1 MQNANLP
8 HAAPRPFEL
17 RRFKSPLAFLRERR
31 ELRAAREAADEE
43 LLATGLPTTLTT
55 WRAAEL
61 TSAKNRVELARSVQ
75 RLVRMADARYLP
87 GATPLNRLVVREE
100 AEALRSLADRLEDP
114 DRPVTA
120 RGMLL
125 LDRLVTDGYG
135 PLYVPYRAGELH
147 WTLPRI
153 AKSLDAA
160 Y

>member
-1 MQNANLP
+1 V
-8 HAAPRPFEL
+8 RD
-17 RRFKSPLAFLRERR
+17 RR
-31 ELRAAREAADEE
+31 ELRAARDAADEE
-43 LLATGLPTTLTT
+43 LLVGGLPTTLTT
-55 WRAAEL
+55 WRADEL
-61 TSAKNRVELARSVQ
+61 TSTKNRLELAGSVR

-100 AEALRSLADRLEDP
+100 AETLGALADRLEDLE
-114 DRPVTA
+114 RPVSA

-125 LDRLVTDGYG
+125 MDKLVTDGYG

>member
-75 RLVRMADARYLP
+75 RLVRMADARVP
-87 GATPLNRLVVREE
+87 
-100 AEALRSLADRLEDP
+100 
-114 DRPVTA
+114 
-120 RGMLL
+120 L
-125 LDRLVTDGYG
+125 LDRLKRVGSK
-135 PLYVPYRAGELH
+135 P
-147 WTLPRI
+147 
-153 AKSLDAA
+153 
-160 Y
+160 